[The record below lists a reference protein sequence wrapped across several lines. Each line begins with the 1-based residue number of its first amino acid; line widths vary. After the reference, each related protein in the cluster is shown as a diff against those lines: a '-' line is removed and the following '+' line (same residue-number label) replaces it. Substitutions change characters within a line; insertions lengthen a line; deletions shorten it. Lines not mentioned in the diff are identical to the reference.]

1 MARLARLVLAGHAH
15 YVIQRG
21 HSGQP
26 VFVDDADCQQFLA
39 ALHEAAAAER
49 VQLHAYALLDS
60 EVHLLATPETAPAL
74 SRMMQALGR
83 RYVSA
88 YNRRHGR
95 SGTLWDGRFRC
106 AVVEPGLARLDVLR
120 LIDGLSAAPGTGS
133 ASAGSSAST
142 SPSTSAS
149 TSAGTR
155 AGGHV
160 DARLQNTPEY
170 WQLGNTPFEREAAYR
185 SLLAAGLPEE
195 RKAALRRA
203 ALGGWAA
210 GQAAFATQLETS
222 LQRPARP
229 RSPGRPRRMQR

>member
-1 MARLARLVLAGHAH
+1 VARLARLVLAGQAH

-26 VFVDDADCQQFLA
+26 VFVDDADRQQFLA

-60 EVHLLATPETAPAL
+60 EVHLLATPETASTL

-83 RYVSA
+83 RYVST
-88 YNRRHGR
+88 YNRRHSR

-120 LIDGLSAAPGTGS
+120 LIDGLSAEPGTGTG
-133 ASAGSSAST
+133 AAST
-142 SPSTSAS
+142 ATTIGANIGLN

-155 AGGHV
+155 AGGHM

-185 SLLAAGLPEE
+185 SLLAVGVPAE

-210 GQAAFATQLETS
+210 GQAAFATQLETT

-229 RSPGRPRRMQR
+229 RSPGRPRRAQR